1 LVLNNDYVE
10 NVKVKLII
18 NPYLDEPI
26 ISDHLIDAFGI
37 VVISFGKGL
46 WKYRS
51 DPENIV
57 RKSA

>member
-18 NPYLDEPI
+18 NPYLDELI
-26 ISDHLIDAFGI
+26 ISDHLIDALGI

-46 WKYRS
+46 WRHRS
-51 DPENIV
+51 DPENTI
-57 RKSA
+57 RKSE